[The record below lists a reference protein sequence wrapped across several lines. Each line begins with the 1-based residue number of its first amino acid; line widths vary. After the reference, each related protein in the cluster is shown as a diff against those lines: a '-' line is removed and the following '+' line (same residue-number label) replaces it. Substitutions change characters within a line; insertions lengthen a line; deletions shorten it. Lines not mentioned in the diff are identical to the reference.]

1 MRLAI
6 INLTGGGI
14 SGGYKK
20 YLQNVVPR
28 MSKHPDVNAILCAS
42 PPSLKVQDWF
52 EPLPNVKF
60 VNCRPY
66 KFFGYGTDSK
76 LNQQLKEF
84 APDVVF
90 IPTERY
96 FRFSGVPVV
105 NMLQNMGPFMTS
117 IYGNRFHERLKNWIH
132 ATDSKRSIRASDRII
147 AVSKFVRDF
156 LIYDCNISNDKISL
170 IYFGID
176 LPVNKDTHRPDIIYR
191 GWDGRFLFTAGSIVQ
206 YRGLEDVLYA
216 FEYLPDKSSNTL
228 GLIVAGETSSSMK
241 KYKKKLE
248 DWIKLQGLSS
258 RIWWAG
264 NLNELE
270 MAWCYQNCEMFIMTS
285 RVEACP
291 NIALE
296 AMSYGC
302 VSIASNNPPLPE
314 IFGDTAVYY
323 PPQDYKALAEAIQSV
338 LSWDSNQRSEAHE
351 RARKRAVQFSWDITA
366 ERTVAELAK
375 AVQDFKLK
383 SYHTK
388 TSLK

>member
-1 MRLAI
+1 MKIAI
-6 INLTGGGI
+6 INLTGGGM
-14 SGGYKK
+14 SGGYRK
-20 YLQNVVPR
+20 YLQNVIPR
-28 MSKHPDVNAILCAS
+28 MSKHPNVNSIICAS

-60 VNCRPY
+60 VNCKPY
-66 KFFGYGTDSK
+66 KFFGYVTDSK

-84 APDVVF
+84 APDLVLVP
-90 IPTERY
+90 IERY

-105 NMLQNMGPFMTS
+105 NMLQNMGPFVDS

-132 ATDSKRSIRASDRII
+132 VIDSKRSIRASDHII

-156 LIYDCNISNDKISL
+156 LIDNCNISNDKISL

-176 LPVNKDTHRPDIIYR
+176 LPVNKYIHRPDIIPI

-206 YRGLEDVLYA
+206 YRGLEDIIYA
-216 FEYLPDKSSNTL
+216 FKHLSDKSSHIL
-228 GLIVAGETSSSMK
+228 GLVVAGETSSRMN

-248 DWIKLQGLSS
+248 NWIKLQGLSS
-258 RIWWAG
+258 RICWAG

-270 MAWCYQNCEMFIMTS
+270 MAWCYRNCAIFIMTS

-302 VSIASNNPPLPE
+302 ISIASNNPPLPE
-314 IFGDTAVYY
+314 VFGDTAIYY
-323 PPQDYKALAEAIQSV
+323 PPQDYKALIKAIQSV
-338 LSWDSNQRSEAHE
+338 LSWDSNQRNEASEL
-351 RARKRAVQFSWDITA
+351 ARKRADGYSWDITV
-366 ERTVAELAK
+366 EKTVFELAK
-375 AVQDFKLK
+375 VMENFRSK
-383 SYHTK
+383 
-388 TSLK
+388 